1 MVSELVKS
9 DVLGTIVKLPA
20 AFLYLLPWALAHS
33 EDVKDLERACEVIDM
48 SVTAYPNF
56 NLFEGRNKYVA
67 TRHLKVLEKSVGIY
81 KEISNFSARV
91 LTQKNLVNDK
101 DNQPI

>member
-1 MVSELVKS
+1 M
-9 DVLGTIVKLPA
+9 
-20 AFLYLLPWALAHS
+20 
-33 EDVKDLERACEVIDM
+33 KDLERACEVIDM

-101 DNQPI
+101 DNQPIWAGGKPSFDQAIKWMLNFVYVKN